1 MSVAAARTDA
11 LYAPRLGLRRVIG
24 FLFAL
29 LCAALSLVAVL
40 VLMLLL
46 GQVLREGWA
55 LLRPEF
61 LRAYPSNLNPER
73 AGIRSALLGTIWL
86 MALTALI
93 AVPVGVGAA
102 VYLNEYS
109 RPSRINRFIQL
120 NIANLAG
127 VPSIVYGMLGLALFV
142 RWMHLGQSVLAGA
155 LTMTL
160 LILPVIIIASRE
172 ALAAVPGTLRE
183 AAFGLGATRWQT
195 VRHHVLPAALPGIMT
210 GTILALSRA
219 IGETA
224 PLILIGAVSFVRY
237 VPGGELSDYAPTLGG
252 LWDWFSTALGD
263 GFTVLP
269 LQIYN
274 WTERPQPIFHEL
286 AASSIIVLL
295 GILLSMNA
303 VAAGIRAWQQT
314 RKL

>member
-1 MSVAAARTDA
+1 MNAMGGHAEA
-11 LYAPRLGLRRVIG
+11 LYTPRLGLRRALG
-24 FLFAL
+24 GCFAL
-29 LCAALSLVAVL
+29 GCATLSLVAVA
-40 VLMLLL
+40 VLAALLW
-46 GQVLREGWA
+46 QVVQEGWS

-73 AGIRSALLGTIWL
+73 AGIRSALWGTVWL
-86 MALTALI
+86 MCLTALF

-102 VYLNEYS
+102 VYLNEYA
-109 RPSRINRFIQL
+109 RPSRLNRFIQL

-142 RWMHLGQSVLAGA
+142 RWLQLGQSVLAGA
-155 LTMTL
+155 LTMSL

-172 ALAAVPGTLRE
+172 ALAAVPSSLRE
-183 AAFGLGATRWQT
+183 AAVGLGATRWQT
-195 VRHHVLPAALPGIMT
+195 TRDHVLPAALPGIMT
-210 GTILALSRA
+210 GVILALSRA

-224 PLILIGAVSFVRY
+224 PLILIGAVSYVRY
-237 VPGGELSDYAPTLGG
+237 VPGGDLSEYAPTLAG
-252 LWDWFSTALGD
+252 LWEWMRTALSD

-274 WTERPQPIFHEL
+274 WTERPQPIFHQL
-286 AASSIIVLL
+286 AATSIIVLL

-303 VAAGIRAWQQT
+303 LAAGIRAWQQG
-314 RKL
+314 RRL